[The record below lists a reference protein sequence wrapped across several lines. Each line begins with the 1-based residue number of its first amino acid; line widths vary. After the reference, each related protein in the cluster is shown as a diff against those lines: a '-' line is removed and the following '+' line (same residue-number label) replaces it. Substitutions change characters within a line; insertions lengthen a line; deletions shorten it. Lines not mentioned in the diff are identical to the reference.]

1 VGALGGVA
9 WDEARRR
16 SLVAASRAVE
26 AAPELPEALAA
37 RGKARL
43 IEWDWQG
50 ARADVDRAL
59 EISPEDA
66 RALDGMGTYLG
77 ATGRY
82 REAIAVLK
90 RVLAKDPLDSRAWNQ
105 LGILHGFT
113 GDFDRARDAF
123 SRALEIDPKHGHA
136 RANSAYLLLLEGRFA
151 EALAACEEAE
161 VPDCVACAHYHL
173 GHATQSQQALD
184 ALIAV
189 SQKEDRVFEV
199 ALVYGCRGD
208 RDETIEWLQR
218 AYERHDRQLLAI
230 KAFPEFR
237 VVRDDPRYVE
247 LLRKMNLPLD

>member
-1 VGALGGVA
+1 
-9 WDEARRR
+9 
-16 SLVAASRAVE
+16 
-26 AAPELPEALAA
+26 
-37 RGKARL
+37 
-43 IEWDWQG
+43 
-50 ARADVDRAL
+50 
-59 EISPEDA
+59 
-66 RALDGMGTYLG
+66 MGTYLG

-82 REAIAVLK
+82 LEAIAVLK

-113 GDFDRARDAF
+113 GDFDRARDAY

-136 RANSAYLLLLEGRFA
+136 RANSAYLLRLEGRFA
-151 EALAACEEAE
+151 EALAA
-161 VPDCVACAHYHL
+161 
-173 GHATQSQQALD
+173 
-184 ALIAV
+184 LIAV
-189 SQKEDRVFEV
+189 SQKADRVFEV